1 MATVSSGMG
10 RQRSSD
16 GLLKPARAAALRG
29 SRDGGEPE
37 GFEEKERRE
46 AQRRQQWW
54 RDGVDVVHACGGFFD
69 HIPVPVTG
77 APSPDDIVSAAPVSF
92 ALDRL
97 GVRVPTGRESR
108 LDTLPPTSS
117 PSPSF
122 PTSAAVDHRRPHSR
136 RWPR

>member
-1 MATVSSGMG
+1 MAFCLMM
-10 RQRSSD
+10 
-16 GLLKPARAAALRG
+16 PIA
-29 SRDGGEPE
+29 SRRRKGE
-37 GFEEKERRE
+37 KQKRR
-46 AQRRQQWW
+46 QWW
-54 RDGVDVVHACGGFFD
+54 RDGVDAVHACGGFFD
-69 HIPVPVTG
+69 HIPAPVTG

-97 GVRVPTGRESR
+97 GVRVPTLLVSLWIETMLTRAAPREDCPTPLPKPGRGSG

-117 PSPSF
+117 LSPSF